1 MLAGR
6 RLVNEERR
14 QLYYEAMVADR
25 VFVVS

>member
-14 QLYYEAMVADR
+14 QLYYEAIVADSFGYS
-25 VFVVS
+25 V

>member
-14 QLYYEAMVADR
+14 QLYFEAIV
-25 VFVVS
+25 VFSFGYSV